1 MAPGY
6 NLEVK
11 GAYTMGI
18 TIFTAI
24 CNAAT
29 YVIIASMLN
38 TFALFFSFTWHLMED
53 SGSVTK
59 RWMNKALYYMYT
71 VFVIRMYIHSTL
83 KRNLTVRAYIYGH
96 VYPQVLGLALGVY
109 ISYNND
115 TILYMCNEWRCL

>member
-1 MAPGY
+1 MASGY

-11 GAYTMGI
+11 GAYTMGV

-24 CNAAT
+24 YNAAM

-59 RWMNKALYYMYT
+59 RWMNKAVYCIYVYS
-71 VFVIRMYIHSTL
+71 IR
-83 KRNLTVRAYIYGH
+83 NAYVH
-96 VYPQVLGLALGVY
+96 
-109 ISYNND
+109 
-115 TILYMCNEWRCL
+115 T